1 MRLKLIAQR
10 APNKTRHVKPV
21 GAFGRLNG
29 TVLLGALAILTAM
42 LAGCDSLIGSLGG
55 GATVSGTVKAP
66 ETQTAAIIA
75 NNAYRISGT
84 LATETAVS
92 GAEVRAYNSSGA
104 EIVGAAAVKSASNGG
119 FEIKGLPSGRTVR
132 LVATAKAKNG
142 GTLTLSALIKPG
154 GVSAV
159 RDLNTA
165 STVVAEKL
173 KATLS
178 SEKIDALVQS
188 DVDSLEDTVSANMA
202 TADIPDLTLAGSAVA
217 SFDKVKSKSTQ
228 VSAGFQAITG
238 SQNTASVR

>member
-1 MRLKLIAQR
+1 MRLKLM
-10 APNKTRHVKPV
+10 T
-21 GAFGRLNG
+21 
-29 TVLLGALAILTAM
+29 LATLTAM

-75 NNAYRISGT
+75 NDAYRIEGN
-84 LATETAVS
+84 LASVTEKAVS
-92 GAEVRAYNSSGA
+92 GAEVRAYSSAGVEIAGA
-104 EIVGAAAVKSASNGG
+104 TAVQTASNGS

-178 SEKIDALVQS
+178 PEKLDALVQS

-202 TADIPDLTLAGSAVA
+202 TADIPDLTVSGSAAA
-217 SFDKVKSKSTQ
+217 SFDQVKNKSAQ

-238 SQNTASVR
+238 SQTTAAVR

>member
-1 MRLKLIAQR
+1 MRHKL
-10 APNKTRHVKPV
+10 V
-21 GAFGRLNG
+21 
-29 TVLLGALAILTAM
+29 ALTLTAM

-75 NNAYRISGT
+75 NGAYRTSGT
-84 LATETAVS
+84 LAGETAVS
-92 GAEVRAYNSSGA
+92 GAEVKASTSSGA
-104 EIVGAAAVKSASNGG
+104 AVIGAASVKTTSNGG
-119 FEIKGLPSGRTVR
+119 FEIKGLPSGRTVI
-132 LVATAKAKNG
+132 LTATAKAKNG
-142 GTLTLSALIKPG
+142 GTITLSAIIKPG

-178 SEKIDALVQS
+178 PEKLDALVQA
-188 DVDSLEDTVSANMA
+188 DVDSLEDTVSANMD
-202 TADIPDLTLAGSAVA
+202 TADIPDLTVSGSAVA
-217 SFDKVKSKSTQ
+217 AFDKVKNKSTQ

-238 SQNTASVR
+238 STATAALH